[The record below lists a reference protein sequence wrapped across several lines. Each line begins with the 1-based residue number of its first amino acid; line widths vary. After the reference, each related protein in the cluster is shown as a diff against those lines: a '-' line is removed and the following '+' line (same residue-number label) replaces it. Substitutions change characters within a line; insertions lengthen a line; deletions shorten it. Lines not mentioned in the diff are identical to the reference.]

1 MQRFDRYWIGIVLG
15 LVMPAAFL
23 LIYLEH
29 YNLWFLLDLERD
41 AFPTFSKMFLLSVF
55 PNLAFVFV
63 FYTLNLWNV
72 SKGILFGAF
81 PYMIASVAFTL

>member
-15 LVMPAAFL
+15 ILLPAAFVL
-23 LIYLEH
+23 VYLSH
-29 YNLWFLLDLERD
+29 YNLWFLLKLGND
-41 AFPTFSKMFLLSVF
+41 AFPTFSKMCLLSVF

-72 SKGILFGAF
+72 SKGLLFGAF